1 MVAGPLWL
9 GRDGCS
15 EGGDILGDRC
25 QVGVM
30 WGWERL
36 RRYLS
41 LCTLSTRILAAIY
54 ANTRYLHEYSL
65 FTRVHAKYSL
75 STRILAEY
83 TLSEYVE
90 YMLNLRACPCHNF
103 TVPCAY

>member
-1 MVAGPLWL
+1 VPGRRDVGL
-9 GRDGCS
+9 GKIKKVPFS
-15 EGGDILGDRC
+15 
-25 QVGVM
+25 VH
-30 WGWERL
+30 
-36 RRYLS
+36 
-41 LCTLSTRILAAIY
+41 AIY
-54 ANTRYLHEYSL
+54 ANTRRYLREYSL